1 MSEPLRDFLASRLTF
16 PGLAA
21 WGAWFSP
28 GQFASQSQ
36 YNWLN
41 AARLQQTH
49 QELTIAAESLA
60 QHQLRPS
67 RLCWVFEHM
76 RIYFAAREDGTSLA
90 CYTQNAPGAP
100 IAEIDKVLQDFV
112 RHQNLN
118 L

>member
-1 MSEPLRDFLASRLTF
+1 MSESVQDFLASRLTF

-36 YNWLN
+36 YHWLN

-49 QELTIAAESLA
+49 QELTMAAERLG
-60 QHQLRPS
+60 QHQLSPS
-67 RLCWVFEHM
+67 SLCWVFEHM
-76 RIYFAAREDGTSLA
+76 RIYFVAREDGTSLA

-100 IAEIDKVLQDFV
+100 IAEIEKVLQDFSKV
-112 RHQNLN
+112 RES
-118 L
+118 